1 MGYELSQNVTKTPE
15 DTARAGRLAAPPGPL
30 TRARPLSG
38 GLEGPGSP
46 RRSPLTEP
54 ACAGFGAPGPGRTG
68 GRGAVVERPR
78 PPRPIGR
85 GVAPH
90 AGPACPASA
99 SGLVE
104 RQAAQLDGRTAGG
117 SAVNDETNGRWTGGA
132 MANGPLVGPLVGPL
146 IGPLVGSANGLV
158 DRRAVQ
164 QAQRQRLA
172 GARSPARAR
181 ASRLCRAWAI
191 LGWSAGSRQDLPG
204 HPRVNPAGPLAGSP
218 SGDPPGDPAGV
229 SPGSLPGSS
238 PGDLAGVSP
247 GSLSGYSPGDPAEV
261 SPGLLQAHPRGSSGQ
276 SIARAHQRI
285 LGDPQHFPRFPRKE
299 TADPSAVRSADPSA
313 VGSRSLCC
321 WTGSRTARWTA
332 GRTARWTARPSGRT
346 TAARSAG

>member
-1 MGYELSQNVTKTPE
+1 
-15 DTARAGRLAAPPGPL
+15 
-30 TRARPLSG
+30 
-38 GLEGPGSP
+38 
-46 RRSPLTEP
+46 
-54 ACAGFGAPGPGRTG
+54 
-68 GRGAVVERPR
+68 
-78 PPRPIGR
+78 
-85 GVAPH
+85 
-90 AGPACPASA
+90 
-99 SGLVE
+99 
-104 RQAAQLDGRTAGG
+104 
-117 SAVNDETNGRWTGGA
+117 

-191 LGWSAGSRQDLPG
+191 FGWSAGSRQDLPG

-285 LGDPQHFPRFPRKE
+285 LGDPQIFRGFRGRKLQIRLQS
-299 TADPSAVRSADPSA
+299 DPQIRLQLAADPSA
-313 VGSRSLCC
+313 VGLEVEPPDGLPVEPPDGLPDPVVVRQRLARQGNLTTEPVPMERKVARSVTRIRPMSRRLKRQRSASFCAARSLC
-321 WTGSRTARWTA
+321 S
-332 GRTARWTARPSGRT
+332 
-346 TAARSAG
+346 SAGAGDDGRAEDSRRRRD